1 MNSDLR
7 FLFEMVQVESVSVV
21 KAGNFLRVKIDGA
34 ASVSP
39 IHLQM
44 MEEEISRQVLQGAI
58 PVQFEHV
65 LKTVPSV
72 ESVPA
77 ENVPATAEHK
87 LAEPVS
93 LEPVPDM
100 TVPEDMVMGEPVLA
114 EHKLGE
120 SIPAEHVSVEPA
132 LVEPAP
138 TEPEPYNPTFD
149 EPPIPEPLPEDLMP
163 HEDEIADSSF
173 YSMVDEYEFVSMEE
187 AASWGSDERAGSANG
202 SGNGSKSGKSSGYA
216 PGGGGKGRKRFT
228 AKKKGP
234 DPGMLY
240 GREFKGVP
248 TEISDIIGEM
258 RDVII
263 RGEIFETELSVTKT
277 GFKIF
282 KISITDNKDS
292 ISMKMFLK
300 DGEDELPDVFKKG
313 MVIEAHGK
321 IEYDNFE
328 GEVMMTRIGGIREI
342 HEPLSNRM
350 DNAPKKRVE
359 LHLHTRY
366 SDMDATTNIEKL
378 IDKASKWG
386 HTAIAI
392 TDHGVVQ
399 GFVDAF
405 HKVQGMG
412 ENAPKIIY
420 GVEGYIVDDMDFP
433 VDRHPDS
440 PEDIVLRR
448 ESAIP
453 DEHPVLPDPE
463 EEEAIQ
469 RVKKKKYHH
478 IIILAKNEIGRRNLY
493 RLVSYSHINYFQRRP
508 RIPKSVL
515 NRYRE
520 GLILGSA
527 CVMGELYDAL
537 LSGES
542 EARIEELVNYYDYL
556 EIQPTGNNYFL
567 VRNFEKGN
575 TKGYYLR
582 SVEEI
587 QDINRRVY
595 ELGQKY
601 GKKVVATGDVH
612 FLDPEDEIFRRII
625 MDSQKFPDA
634 DEQAPLYFRT
644 TEEMLAEFAYL
655 GPEIAQEIVV
665 ENTNYIADL
674 IENIEPVRPDKCPPV
689 IENSDENL
697 RNICYETAHSLY
709 GPDLPQIVVD
719 RLEKELNSII
729 SNGYS
734 VMYII
739 ARELVQKSVSDGY
752 LVGSRGSVGSSL
764 AATFSGITEVNPLKP
779 HYRCPNCFYSEF
791 DSDEVNAFAGGA
803 GCDMPDKNCPVCGQP
818 LAKDGF
824 DIPFETFLGFKG
836 DKEPDIDLNFS
847 GEYQS
852 HAHDYTEVIFGKGH
866 TFRAGTISTLQDKT
880 VFGYVKGYY
889 ERHNKAIRKCEMNR
903 IINGCTGVKRS
914 TGQHPGGIVVLPHGE
929 EIYSFTPVQFPANDA
944 GKHTVTTHFEY
955 HSIDHNLLKLDI
967 LGHDDPTMIRMLE
980 DLTGFDAKQIR
991 LDDPSVMQ
999 LYEGTEVLGIKPE
1012 DIDRPLGTLGVPE
1025 FGTDFVMGML
1035 MDTKPKNFS
1044 DLVRIAG
1051 LSHGTDVWL
1060 GNAETLVKEGKATLS
1075 TCICTRDDIMTYLIL
1090 KGVEPSM
1097 AFDIMENVRKGK
1109 VASGK
1114 AKKWPEWE
1122 KSMKECDVPDWYL
1135 WSCTKI
1141 QYMFPKAHAVAYVM
1155 MAYRIAYYKI
1165 HFPLEYYAA
1174 FFSIRASS
1182 FDYEKMCQGKE
1193 RLLEEMEMIKGR
1205 IQRDEATPK
1214 DEDLLKYMYNVLE
1227 MYARGFEFMPIDIYR
1242 AGASRFK
1249 IFDGKLMPS
1258 LASIDGM
1265 GEKAAASLVE
1275 EAQKEHFTSREDL
1288 KVRAKISSTLT
1299 DKLYN
1304 LGLLGNLPA
1313 SSQMSIMDFF
1323 KI

>member
-1 MNSDLR
+1 MTGL
-7 FLFEMVQVESVSVV
+7 ET
-21 KAGNFLRVKIDGA
+21 
-34 ASVSP
+34 VSP
-39 IHLQM
+39 AHISL
-44 MEEEISRQVLQGAI
+44 MEQELSKQVLNSAI
-58 PVQFEHV
+58 PVRLQLIAAV
-65 LKTVPSV
+65 DAAPGIGVNI
-72 ESVPA
+72 A
-77 ENVPATAEHK
+77 
-87 LAEPVS
+87 
-93 LEPVPDM
+93 
-100 TVPEDMVMGEPVLA
+100 VPEDPAFAGSPLEQGTEHYQQQAGSCANGAETNSEPELA
-114 EHKLGE
+114 AFPETA
-120 SIPAEHVSVEPA
+120 PAPATQPVSAPAPDPSMDAYYDDLAVFADDNDYEYVSVPQA
-132 LVEPAP
+132 
-138 TEPEPYNPTFD
+138 
-149 EPPIPEPLPEDLMP
+149 
-163 HEDEIADSSF
+163 SSP
-173 YSMVDEYEFVSMEE
+173 S
-187 AASWGSDERAGSANG
+187 R
-202 SGNGSKSGKSSGYA
+202 KSSKGSYA
-216 PGGGGKGRKRFT
+216 PGGGGAAKKKYT

-240 GREFKGVP
+240 GRTFSGAA
-248 TEISDIIGEM
+248 TELTDIIGDM
-258 RDVII
+258 KDCII
-263 RGEIFETELSVTKT
+263 RGEVFETDLTVTKT
-277 GFKIF
+277 GFRIF
-282 KISITDNKDS
+282 KVSITDQKDS
-292 ISMKMFLK
+292 ISLKIFLK
-300 DGEDELPDVFKKG
+300 EGEEELPDSFKKG
-313 MVIEAHGK
+313 MLIEAHGR

-328 GEVMMTRIGGIREI
+328 GEVMMSRVNGIRVLNT
-342 HEPLSNRM
+342 PLSNRA
-350 DNAPKKRVE
+350 DHAEKKRVE

-366 SDMDATTNIEKL
+366 SDMDAMTNIEKL
-378 IDKASKWG
+378 IDRVSAWG
-386 HTAIAI
+386 HPAIAI

-405 HKVQGMG
+405 HKVEGMG

-433 VDRHPDS
+433 VDRNPESD
-440 PEDIVLRR
+440 EDIELRR

-453 DEHPVLPDPE
+453 DEHPKLPDPD
-463 EEEAIQ
+463 EEEAIL

-478 IIILAKNEIGRRNLY
+478 IIILAKNEEGRRNLY
-493 RLVSYSHINYFQRRP
+493 RLVSYSHINYFNRRP

-527 CVMGELYDAL
+527 CVMGELYDAIL
-537 LSGES
+537 AGES
-542 EARIEELVNYYDYL
+542 ESRIEELVNYYDYL
-556 EIQPTGNNYFL
+556 EIQPVGNNYFL
-567 VRNFEKGN
+567 VRNFEKGQ
-575 TKGYYLR
+575 TKGHYLH

-587 QDINRRVY
+587 QAINRKIY
-595 ELGQKY
+595 DLGQKY

-612 FLDPEDEIFRRII
+612 FLDPEDEVYRRII
-625 MDSQKFPDA
+625 LDSQKFPDA

-644 TEEMLAEFAYL
+644 TEEMLAEFSYL

-665 ENTNYIADL
+665 ENTNAIADM
-674 IENIEPVRPDKCPPV
+674 IEQIEPVRPDKCPPV

-709 GPDLPQIVVD
+709 GPDLPQIVVE
-719 RLEKELNSII
+719 RLDKELNSII

-779 HYRCPNCFYSEF
+779 HYRCPHCFYSDF
-791 DSDEVNAFAGGA
+791 DSEEVNSYAGGA
-803 GCDMPDKNCPVCGQP
+803 GCDMPDKNCPVCGTP
-818 LAKDGF
+818 LVKDGF

-852 HAHDYTEVIFGKGH
+852 NAHDYTEVIFGKGH

-880 VFGYVKGYY
+880 VYGYVKNYY
-889 ERHNKAIRKCEMNR
+889 ERHNRAIRKCELNR
-903 IINGCTGVKRS
+903 IIAGCTGVKRS

-929 EIYSFTPVQFPANDA
+929 EIYSFTPVQFPANDPD
-944 GKHTVTTHFEY
+944 KHTVTTHFEY

-980 DLTGFDAKQIR
+980 DLTGFDAQSIR
-991 LDDPSVMQ
+991 LDDQSVMQ
-999 LYEGTEVLGIKPE
+999 LFDGTEILGITPE
-1012 DIDRPLGTLGVPE
+1012 DIQKPLGTLGIPE
-1025 FGTDFVMGML
+1025 FGTDFVMQML
-1035 MDTKPKNFS
+1035 LDTKPKNFS

-1060 GNAETLVKEGKATLS
+1060 DNAEKLVKEGTATLS
-1075 TCICTRDDIMTYLIL
+1075 TCICTRDDIMSYLIL
-1090 KGVEPSM
+1090 KGVEPST

-1122 KSMKECDVPDWYL
+1122 KAMKACDVPDWYL

-1165 HFPLEYYAA
+1165 FYPLEYYAA

-1193 RLLEEMEMIKGR
+1193 KLLKEMELIKGR
-1205 IQRDEATPK
+1205 IERGESTPK

-1227 MYARGFEFMPIDIYR
+1227 MYSRGFEFTPIDIYK
-1242 AGASRFK
+1242 AEASRFT
-1249 IFDGKLMPS
+1249 IVDGKLMPS
-1258 LASIDGM
+1258 FESIDGM
-1265 GEKAAASLVE
+1265 
-1275 EAQKEHFTSREDL
+1275 
-1288 KVRAKISSTLT
+1288 
-1299 DKLYN
+1299 
-1304 LGLLGNLPA
+1304 
-1313 SSQMSIMDFF
+1313 
-1323 KI
+1323 